1 MFRGTPRQQ
10 KGFDM
15 KTNAYCTQ
23 AHVQIRTQTH
33 IHAAAGLIAML
44 LLLPL
49 PAAHAQLGGLL
60 NGAGS
65 NGSGGGVGNLGGM
78 LSGQSMSSGSAGNVA
93 GILQFCIKNNY
104 LGGSSASSAASVKD
118 GLMGK
123 LNGGTP
129 SSDKGYA
136 DGAKGILNS
145 SSGQKLDL
153 SGGGM
158 KEQVTKQ
165 VCDKILAQGKSM
177 L

>member
-1 MFRGTPRQQ
+1 
-10 KGFDM
+10 M

-23 AHVQIRTQTH
+23 IRTQTH
-33 IHAAAGLIAML
+33 TQRHIPAAAVLIAM

-65 NGSGGGVGNLGGM
+65 SGSGGGGVGNLGGM
-78 LSGQSMSSGSAGNVA
+78 LSGQSVSSGSMGNVA

-118 GLMGK
+118 TLMGK
-123 LNGGTP
+123 LPGSAP
-129 SSDKGYA
+129 ASDSGYA

-153 SGGGM
+153 SGGGL

>member
-1 MFRGTPRQQ
+1 
-10 KGFDM
+10 M
-15 KTNAYCTQ
+15 KANAYCTETCTL
-23 AHVQIRTQTH
+23 AVAI
-33 IHAAAGLIAML
+33 LIAML
-44 LLLPL
+44 LPL
-49 PAAHAQLGGLL
+49 TAAHAQLGGLL

-65 NGSGGGVGNLGGM
+65 SGSGGGVGNLGGM

-104 LGGSSASSAASVKD
+104 LGGGSASSAASVKD
-118 GLMGK
+118 ALMGK
-123 LNGGTP
+123 LHGGTP

-158 KEQVTKQ
+158 KAQVTKQ

>member
-1 MFRGTPRQQ
+1 
-10 KGFDM
+10 M

-23 AHVQIRTQTH
+23 ARTQINVQSHVQIRTQTH

-65 NGSGGGVGNLGGM
+65 SGSGGGGGMGNLGGM

-118 GLMGK
+118 SLMGK

-136 DGAKGILNS
+136 DGASGILNS

-158 KEQVTKQ
+158 KAQVTKQ